1 MKKSFSKLAQSILA
15 EIEDYKQRKTALDNS
30 VSLSKE
36 EVNEEH
42 FSVENKATEADK
54 GYMTLLSEGAV
65 LCKDN
70 TIRLFIRKGAL
81 SKWYDN
87 LDDSFEGY
95 VTTGHVNTDTYPI
108 REGLFR
114 KADMK
119 LVTDENGRS
128 DILVKPQI
136 NMQLSTIK
144 DLIAQD
150 EPFAISSEFRWE
162 CKEEPNIDEYSKLVQ
177 YNIEQGGSAYVPFA
191 DTVDIKGFSFVA
203 NPGNAKS
210 GGYSPE
216 LLVRNE
222 EERLNKQELLN
233 KVLEHLSKEA
243 GEAVEEVVEEK
254 EAPKDEAKAEEAEAP
269 KEAEKEKEVEDKTAE
284 ALEKATEAIEKLQAK
299 VDELEKANAEKDAEL
314 SKFKSNEKVV
324 EEQFSKLEGLLDKIG
339 GVSVESPVIEN
350 KEEKN
355 EAFAKT
361 ASGLRKRFGGRN

>member
-1 MKKSFSKLAQSILA
+1 MKKKFSKIAQSILQ
-15 EIEDYKQRKTALDNS
+15 EIEDYKLRKTALDNS

-54 GYMTLLSEGAV
+54 GYMTLLSEGSV

-70 TIRLFIRKGAL
+70 TIRLFIKKGAL
-81 SKWYDN
+81 SKWYND

-119 LVTDENGRS
+119 LVTDEKGRS

-136 NMQLSTIK
+136 NMQLSSVK
-144 DLIAQD
+144 DLITQG
-150 EPFAISSEFRWE
+150 EPFAISSEFLWE
-162 CKEEPNIDEYSKLVQ
+162 CKEEPDIEEYSKLVQ
-177 YNIEQGGSAYVPFA
+177 YNVEQGGSAYVPFA

-243 GEAVEEVVEEK
+243 NVDVEDVKDEKEKEA
-254 EAPKDEAKAEEAEAP
+254 EAPKDEEVEAP
-269 KEAEKEKEVEDKTAE
+269 KDEKEATVDDKTAE
-284 ALEKATEAIEKLQAK
+284 ALEKATEAIEKLQAEVEQLK
-299 VDELEKANAEKDAEL
+299 ADNAKKDEEL

-339 GVSVESPVIEN
+339 GVSVETPEV
-350 KEEKN
+350 KEEEN
-355 EAFAKT
+355 HEEFAKT
-361 ASGLRKRFGGRN
+361 ATGLRKRFGGLN

>member
-54 GYMTLLSEGAV
+54 GYMTLLSEGSV

-70 TIRLFIRKGAL
+70 TIRLFIQKGAL
-81 SKWYDN
+81 SRWYNN

-144 DLIAQD
+144 DLITQD

-162 CKEEPNIDEYSKLVQ
+162 CKEEPNIEEYSKLVQ

-254 EAPKDEAKAEEAEAP
+254 EAPKEEVKAEEVEAP
-269 KEAEKEKEVEDKTAE
+269 KEAKKEEVEDKTAE
-284 ALEKATEAIEKLQAK
+284 ALEKATEAIEKLQAR
-299 VDELEKANAEKDAEL
+299 VEELEKDNAEKDAEL
-314 SKFKSNEKVV
+314 SKFKANEQVV
-324 EEQFSKLEGLLDKIG
+324 EEQFSKLEGLLGKIG
-339 GVSVESPVIEN
+339 GVSVEAPVIET
-350 KEEKN
+350 KEKKN